1 MERTLTITTNEDWK
15 ASLRGASKAARIG
28 MKRGTYQGETLNF
41 ETPGAFFSHLTANRW
56 AMLNELQK
64 AGPAVSVRELARR
77 LDRDVRRVHDDVV
90 GLAELGL
97 VERADDGVLCP
108 YSDIHV
114 DMHVS
119 RLAA

>member
-1 MERTLTITTNEDWK
+1 MERKLTITTNKDWK
-15 ASLRGASKAARIG
+15 AALRGAGKAADAA
-28 MKRGTYQGETLNF
+28 MKRGSYQGETLNF

-56 AMLNELQK
+56 AMLDELQK
-64 AGPAVSVRELARR
+64 TGPAVSVRDLARR
-77 LDRDVRRVHDDVV
+77 LGRDVRRVHDDVV
-90 GLAELGL
+90 GLTALGL
-97 VERADDGVLCP
+97 VERADDSVLCP